1 MELLTELVVSFFV
14 ICSIAVV
21 IVLAKAR
28 AKLQRKPPVSNMTDL
43 PTISVCIPARNE
55 AHVLS
60 ACLDRVLS
68 SDYEKL
74 EILVLDD
81 ESIDQTPTLI
91 KSFAHAG
98 VRFIAGKPLPSDWMG
113 KNHALDTMAREAS
126 GDYIL
131 FLDVDVH
138 VSTHTISKITE
149 ELSEHNTLTSFIP
162 VRGDTYRASALFGHL
177 RYLWDMLQ
185 VGLGGAASASASIWC
200 VKRDW
205 LLSEHQGFEEVR
217 TMIRPELA
225 LAKLAHSGAEF
236 YVGGNYGIVYEKRWR
251 SQMESSERLIIP
263 TMRQYGFKGV
273 AVAIWISFCALIL
286 PALVMLTAAS
296 HTITALI
303 GITVVLLAGYIV
315 QWHYLRMAWQSR
327 AWLGAALW
335 WWVCLQE
342 FVLIWVSLV
351 RYTTKTVTWKG
362 RSIHAQP
369 RNDDYYE
376 L

>member
-1 MELLTELVVSFFV
+1 MELLSV
-14 ICSIAVV
+14 IFAGLFITLSI
-21 IVLAKAR
+21 IVTIILAKAR
-28 AKLQRKPPVSNMTDL
+28 RELLRKPLVSDISEL
-43 PTISVCIPARNE
+43 PTVSVCIPARNE
-55 AHVLS
+55 AHTLS

-98 VRFIAGKPLPSDWMG
+98 VRFIAGKPLLGDWMG
-113 KNHALDTMAREAS
+113 KNHALDMMAREAS

-138 VSTHTISKITE
+138 ISTRTISKIVE
-149 ELSEHNTLTSFIP
+149 GLSEASTLVSFIP
-162 VRGDTYRASALFGHL
+162 ERQDTYRASALFGNL
-177 RYLWDMLQ
+177 RYLWDVLQ
-185 VGLGGAASASASIWC
+185 VGLGGSSASASAWF

-205 LLSEHQGFEEVR
+205 LLFEHRGFEEVR

-225 LAKLAHSGAEF
+225 LAETARSGTEL
-236 YVGGNYGIVYEKRWR
+236 YMGGSYGVAYEKHWR
-251 SQMESSERLIIP
+251 SQAESSERLIVP
-263 TMRQYGFKGV
+263 TIRQYGFKSV
-273 AVAIWISFCALIL
+273 VTALWVSYCALIL
-286 PALVMLTAAS
+286 PTLFVFALALQTLTALVSAV
-296 HTITALI
+296 
-303 GITVVLLAGYIV
+303 VVLLVGYIV
-315 QWHYLRMAWQSR
+315 QWRYLRMMWRSR
-327 AWLGAALW
+327 AWLGATLW
-335 WWVCLQE
+335 WWVSIQE
-342 FVLIWVSLV
+342 FILIWVSLV
-351 RYTTKTVTWKG
+351 RYVTKTVTWKG

>member
-1 MELLTELVVSFFV
+1 MELLTMIFSGLFV
-14 ICSIAVV
+14 IFSAIVTV
-21 IVLAKAR
+21 ILTKAR
-28 AKLQRKPPVSNMTDL
+28 RALRRKPLASDADEL
-43 PTISVCIPARNE
+43 PTVSVCIPARNE
-55 AHVLS
+55 AHALS

-98 VRFIAGKPLPSDWMG
+98 VRFIAGRSLPGDWIG

-131 FLDVDVH
+131 FLDVDIH
-138 VSTHTISKITE
+138 ISTHTISKIVSG
-149 ELSEHNTLTSFIP
+149 LSGASTLVSFIP
-162 VRGDTYRASALFGHL
+162 QRRDTYRANALFGNL
-177 RYLWDMLQ
+177 RYLWDVLQ
-185 VGLGGAASASASIWC
+185 VGLGGTSASASVWLI
-200 VKRDW
+200 KRDW
-205 LLSEHQGFEEVR
+205 LLSERRGFEEVR
-217 TMIRPELA
+217 AMIRPELA
-225 LAKLAHSGAEF
+225 LAEVAGSGAEL
-236 YVGGNYGIVYEKRWR
+236 YMGGNFGIAYEKHWH
-251 SQMESSERLIIP
+251 SQVESSERLIIP
-263 TMRQYGFKGV
+263 TIRQYGSKSIVTVLWVSCG
-273 AVAIWISFCALIL
+273 ALIL
-286 PALVMLTAAS
+286 PTLLILAVVLQAMTILVAVV
-296 HTITALI
+296 
-303 GITVVLLAGYIV
+303 VVLLAGYIV
-315 QWHYLRMAWQSR
+315 QWCYLRMMWQSR
-327 AWLGAALW
+327 AWLGASLW

-351 RYTTKTVTWKG
+351 RYATKTVTWKG